1 MVKYTKDQI
10 RFAVDIAIGD
20 DGHRS
25 KEVIE
30 ILENEFENNI
40 VRISDI
46 NKEIAK
52 EIEGYRFAGKT
63 YKNKSDAPISDPR
76 PIYKSQKIKKE
87 EK

>member
-1 MVKYTKDQI
+1 MLKYTKDQI

-30 ILENEFENNI
+30 ILENEFEKNT

-52 EIEGYRFAGKT
+52 EW
-63 YKNKSDAPISDPR
+63 
-76 PIYKSQKIKKE
+76 KKE
-87 EK
+87 KK

>member
-30 ILENEFENNI
+30 ILENEFEKN
-40 VRISDI
+40 
-46 NKEIAK
+46 
-52 EIEGYRFAGKT
+52 GKRRMKRMKMKT
-63 YKNKSDAPISDPR
+63 MSMLLPQRQFMGKRRGGRNVVPSG
-76 PIYKSQKIKKE
+76 
-87 EK
+87 